1 MLNFI
6 STKTL
11 IMLNKMDG
19 TKPNI
24 VRHVVHNQGYR
35 VTETNKF
42 VKIQDGKRVLYYGKR
57 GNPFHNMYRI
67 NSKPGTPDFVTHAV
81 KDWGLT
87 NGGKYG
93 MQTMLPTK
101 RLSVWYTKPYRYG
114 INLIGM

>member
-19 TKPNI
+19 TKPTI

-42 VKIQDGKRVLYYGKR
+42 VKIQDGNRVLYYGKR

-67 NSKPGTPDFVTHAV
+67 VAKPGTNDFVTHEV
-81 KDWGLT
+81 KD
-87 NGGKYG
+87 
-93 MQTMLPTK
+93 
-101 RLSVWYTKPYRYG
+101 
-114 INLIGM
+114 